1 MQTWTILD
9 FFVMTSLLF
18 RPAFIW
24 HIFCRERNLPKV
36 ANFHKPKKFVKWMQ
50 VKFTNMTLQRHQVLR
65 RFESKAFWCKGF
77 CFCSYQNLMGQ
88 IPISPYLRR
97 PCKLST
103 TCIGKIAGLG
113 LGFGKLNWRPHP
125 LICVVFLM
133 IHMLDLGGSC
143 EPANLHMKM

>member
-1 MQTWTILD
+1 MADMKKVYNDLI
-9 FFVMTSLLF
+9 
-18 RPAFIW
+18 I
-24 HIFCRERNLPKV
+24 INLYDITK
-36 ANFHKPKKFVKWMQ
+36 ASG
-50 VKFTNMTLQRHQVLR
+50 LC
-65 RFESKAFWCKGF
+65 RFESKGF

-97 PCKLST
+97 PWKLST

-125 LICVVFLM
+125 LIYVVFLM